1 MRNRILA
8 VAAAVGLLFGGS
20 TILSAS
26 AAPAPERA
34 TAAVAPANSVTG
46 TSVVDSSLTGADVK
60 NGSLNAVDLDQATKN
75 WFTDVFNNTVG
86 TAAIKKGAV
95 TQDKLA
101 KGAVDLTKLSNDVLA
116 DLSAGQGWD
125 PVVLN
130 DRPISLIGGS
140 WATRATTLTEF
151 TLPAGVWMITTQAS
165 FDRLDAE
172 AAGYIAPTTDTYPQ
186 LTVRDGEGRDVG
198 TIMGNAVSR
207 AGRVE
212 LTGSSVGT
220 ASVSSPAR
228 SKFTVRAFGYNED
241 RSQFGSDPD
250 GSGPLVGQFKA
261 SVHIVAIRIAGSLD
275 Q

>member
-34 TAAVAPANSVTG
+34 AAAVAPANTVTG
-46 TSVVDSSLTGADVK
+46 ASVVDSSLTGADVK

-75 WFTDVFNNTVG
+75 WFTGVFNNTVG
-86 TAAIKKGAV
+86 TAAIK
-95 TQDKLA
+95 

-186 LTVRDGEGRDVG
+186 LTVRDGEGLDVG